1 MKKLFFT
8 LIIVVVAISIS
19 TRSYAQQNA
28 ASGVAVL
35 SIALK
40 QPVET
45 AKLLIP
51 AASPDSVK
59 QASFNCDVYLS
70 IVALLQQQLQHA
82 SPSQKADIIRA
93 IKKAR
98 ADYDRCKQLSTV
110 ISTNIT
116 NIKLTAQ

>member
-1 MKKLFFT
+1 MKKFFFT
-8 LIIVVVAISIS
+8 LIVVVVAISIS

-28 ASGVAVL
+28 AGSVAVL

-45 AKLLIP
+45 TLLLSP

-59 QASFNCDVYLS
+59 QASFDCDVYLS
-70 IVALLQQQLQHA
+70 IVAVLQQQLQHA

-98 ADYDRCKQLSTV
+98 ADYNRCKLFSSVLS
-110 ISTNIT
+110 STIT
-116 NIKLTAQ
+116 GVKLTAQ

>member
-1 MKKLFFT
+1 MKKFFLT
-8 LIIVVVAISIS
+8 LIVVVITISIS

-28 ASGVAVL
+28 VGNVAVL

-45 AKLLIP
+45 AKLLTP

-59 QASFNCDVYLS
+59 QASFDCDVYLS

-98 ADYDRCKQLSTV
+98 ADYDRCRRLSTV
-110 ISTNIT
+110 IFNNIT